1 VERCWLAL
9 FLFNLAPLDAQVDVG
24 VTGGVPLTPFILN
37 TSSGS
42 RVSFSQVTSAPR
54 RYTVGPYLEVHV
66 HGPVG
71 VETGAL
77 YKRFGFDTVS
87 ASNGGPLGP
96 LTERVVSAT
105 TGNSWEFPILAKV
118 HLRFLPRLN
127 GFLSAG
133 PSIRRLAG
141 ITEAGQRTMYPTCP
155 PPCALQTVDYKT
167 DSPIGL
173 DRRTSVGAAFGA
185 GLEFKI
191 GTLRLDP
198 GFRVT
203 RWDSERTSSMSAASR
218 LARTQAEVLL
228 TVAHSVSGG
237 PEAPPARI
245 ACCFEFGLLAGMPL
259 LPASDVR
266 PGGLG
271 PNIAFQTPTPRYAVG
286 ALLDWR
292 LDARWS
298 LEASFLTRPFG
309 HTEVFSFS
317 NGVSKG
323 SVSGYSWEVP
333 LLLKWRVARIR
344 SATLVIGAGPAIL
357 RASNLSGL
365 YSAQSA
371 PGATVSGGI
380 ELKTG
385 RVRLRPEIRY
395 DWFNRPLYDFYVVK
409 SRQDSLFLTFGV
421 SHASR

>member
-1 VERCWLAL
+1 MVYYRY
-9 FLFNLAPLDAQVDVG
+9 G
-24 VTGGVPLTPFILN
+24 
-37 TSSGS
+37 SGL
-42 RVSFSQVTSAPR
+42 VASAPR
-54 RYTVGPYLEVHV
+54 RYTVGPYLEFHIR
-66 HGPVG
+66 GPVG
-71 VETGAL
+71 IEADAL

-87 ASNGGPLGP
+87 SSYGAPFTGRTAS
-96 LTERVVSAT
+96 TT

-127 GFLSAG
+127 GFLTAG
-133 PSIRRLAG
+133 PSIRWLTG
-141 ITEAGQRTMYPTCP
+141 VTESSQRTIYPTCP
-155 PPCALQTVDYKT
+155 PPCTIQIVDYRT
-167 DSPIGL
+167 DSPVEM

-185 GLEFKI
+185 GFEFKI

-198 GFRVT
+198 SFRVT
-203 RWDSERTSSMSAASR
+203 RWDSERTSSIGATSR

-228 TVAHSVSGG
+228 TVAQSVSGG
-237 PEAPPARI
+237 REAPPAHI
-245 ACCFEFGLLAGMPL
+245 PCCFEFGLLVGVPL

-266 PGGLG
+266 PGGLQ
-271 PNIAFQTPTPRYAVG
+271 PNIAFRTPTPRYAVG

-317 NGVSKG
+317 NGVSKE
-323 SVSGYSWEVP
+323 SVSGYSWEIP

-371 PGATVSGGI
+371 PGATVSWGI
-380 ELKTG
+380 ELKTA

-395 DWFNRPLYDFYVVK
+395 EWFERPVYDFYVVK
-409 SRQDSLFLTFGV
+409 PRQDSLFLTFAV
-421 SHASR
+421 SRASR